1 MITFQ
6 NIKVMKKSVFNVL
19 AFAALVAV
27 GFSCSNAEMEGRLAR
42 LEGRVAELEAGKSRS
57 GGPSTPAISASPTV
71 QPTAVEEVP
80 SGPAP
85 AFQWSEET
93 HDFGTIPEGEIA
105 EHVFRFTNTGEAPL
119 IISNASA
126 SCGCT
131 VPVWPKEPIPV
142 GGTGEI
148 QVKFNSSN
156 KPGVQN
162 KTVSITANTN
172 PKLSRLNI
180 KAVVSPKGSAADGPV
195 KR

>member
-1 MITFQ
+1 VNLQPFQ
-6 NIKVMKKSVFNVL
+6 NKKVMKSVVRVFSL
-19 AFAALVAV
+19 LALVAV

-57 GGPSTPAISASPTV
+57 GGNAPVAVSDSPTI
-71 QPTAVEEVP
+71 QPVAEEEVP

-85 AFQWSEET
+85 AFKWAEET
-93 HDFGTIPEGEIA
+93 FDFGTIKEGEIA
-105 EHVFRFTNTGEAPL
+105 EHTFKFTNVGEAPL

-131 VPVWPKEPIPV
+131 VPSYSKDPIPV

-148 QVKFNSSN
+148 LVKFNSSN

-180 KAVVSPKGSAADGPV
+180 KAIVAPKGDAAAGPV
-195 KR
+195 K

>member
-1 MITFQ
+1 
-6 NIKVMKKSVFNVL
+6 MKKSVVNVL
-19 AFAALVAV
+19 FLGAFVVV

-42 LEGRVAELEAGKSRS
+42 LEGRVAELEAGKARS
-57 GGPSTPAISASPTV
+57 GGSVSSATANPTV
-71 QPTAVEEVP
+71 QPVDLEEVP
-80 SGPAP
+80 SGPLP
-85 AFQWSEET
+85 AFKWTQET
-93 HDFGTIPEGEIA
+93 HDFGTIAEGDIA
-105 EHVFRFTNTGEAPL
+105 EHTFKFTNTGEAPL

-131 VPVWPKEPIPV
+131 VPSWPKEPIPV

-148 QVKFNSSN
+148 LVKFNSSN

-180 KAVVSPKGSAADGPV
+180 KAVVAPKGDAAAGPV
-195 KR
+195 KK

>member
-1 MITFQ
+1 
-6 NIKVMKKSVFNVL
+6 MKKSVVNLLVVGGL
-19 AFAALVAV
+19 AAV

-42 LEGRVAELEAGKSRS
+42 LEGRVAELEAGKARS
-57 GGPSTPAISASPTV
+57 GAVSSPATAVPTV
-71 QPTAVEEVP
+71 QPTQVEEVP
-80 SGPAP
+80 SGPLP
-85 AFQWSEET
+85 AFSWREET
-93 HDFGTIPEGEIA
+93 HDFGTIVEGEIA

-172 PKLSRLNI
+172 PKLTQLNI
-180 KAVVSPKGSAADGPV
+180 KAVVAPKDNASDGPV
-195 KR
+195 KK

>member
-1 MITFQ
+1 
-6 NIKVMKKSVFNVL
+6 MKKSVVNLLVFG
-19 AFAALVAV
+19 ALVAV

-42 LEGRVAELEAGKSRS
+42 LEGRVAELEAGKARS
-57 GGPSTPAISASPTV
+57 GSPATSVASPTV
-71 QPTAVEEVP
+71 QPSAVEEEVP

-85 AFQWSEET
+85 AFTWAEENY
-93 HDFGTIPEGEIA
+93 DFGTITEGEIA
-105 EHVFRFTNTGEAPL
+105 EHVFKFTNTGEAPL

-180 KAVVSPKGSAADGPV
+180 KAVVAPKAGAADGPV
-195 KR
+195 KK

>member
-1 MITFQ
+1 
-6 NIKVMKKSVFNVL
+6 MKKSVFNLFIVGAL
-19 AFAALVAV
+19 AAT

-42 LEGRVAELEAGKSRS
+42 LEGRVAELEAGKARS
-57 GGPSTPAISASPTV
+57 GSTATSIASPTV
-71 QPTAVEEVP
+71 QPTAVQEEIT

-85 AFQWSEET
+85 SFTWAEENF
-93 HDFGTIPEGEIA
+93 DFGTIPEGEIA
-105 EHVFRFTNTGEAPL
+105 EHVFKFTNTGEAPL

-131 VPVWPKEPIPV
+131 VPVWPKDPIPV

-180 KAVVSPKGSAADGPV
+180 KAVVTPKAGAADGPV
-195 KR
+195 KK

>member
-1 MITFQ
+1 
-6 NIKVMKKSVFNVL
+6 MKKSVVNILFLGAL
-19 AFAALVAV
+19 AVA
-27 GFSCSNAEMEGRLAR
+27 GFGCSNAEMEGRLAR

-57 GGPSTPAISASPTV
+57 GGNVASTATPTV
-71 QPTAVEEVP
+71 QPVELEEEVP

-85 AFQWSEET
+85 AFKWAEET
-93 HDFGTIPEGEIA
+93 YDFGTIREGEIA
-105 EHVFRFTNTGEAPL
+105 EHTFKFTNTGEAPL

-131 VPVWPKEPIPV
+131 VPSWPKEPIPV

-148 QVKFNSSN
+148 LVKFNSSN

-180 KAVVSPKGSAADGPV
+180 KAVVSPKADASAGPV
-195 KR
+195 KK

>member
-1 MITFQ
+1 
-6 NIKVMKKSVFNVL
+6 MKKSVVNVL
-19 AFAALVAV
+19 VFGALVAV

-42 LEGRVAELEAGKSRS
+42 LEGRVAELEAGKARS
-57 GGPSTPAISASPTV
+57 GPASTAATASPTI
-71 QPTAVEEVP
+71 QQTALEEEVP

-85 AFQWSEET
+85 VFTWAEET
-93 HDFGTIPEGEIA
+93 HDFGTITEGEIA
-105 EHVFRFTNTGEAPL
+105 EHVFKFTNTGEAPL

-162 KTVSITANTN
+162 KTVSITANTA

-180 KAVVSPKGSAADGPV
+180 KAVVAPKTGAADGPV
-195 KR
+195 KK